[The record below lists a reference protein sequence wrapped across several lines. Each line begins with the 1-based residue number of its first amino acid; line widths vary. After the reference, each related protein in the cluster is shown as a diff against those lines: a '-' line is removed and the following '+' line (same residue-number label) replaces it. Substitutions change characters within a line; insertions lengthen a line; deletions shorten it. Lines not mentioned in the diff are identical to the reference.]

1 MKLCTNPSLV
11 IPYGPHSSGQCGY
24 CKNSSDDKKTNWGMM
39 AERLTVSDYQ
49 YMIDRGWRRSGT
61 YCYKPLNDITCCPSY
76 TIRCDALQ
84 FHLKKS
90 HKRVLKN
97 MYNFLKFGQ
106 LPHRKMSHPKED
118 PNNLRIDDHRIF
130 VSEEKA
136 PPVLSFKNVIAVQQ
150 NEEKTKNQTNIYQT
164 DCFSDKVSSSSTKNA
179 PSTSHTL
186 NTPNNNDDN
195 NVEFQSIS
203 SSNRIQ
209 SSSSYGS
216 HKMKAHLRRWL
227 AKQEHLRHRSLK
239 ENRSFEILLQEYYE
253 RRQKRLDKNKPK
265 QIEDFL
271 QSEPNKGEG
280 KHFIEIR
287 LIRTSSPT
295 DIDYESRIKLS
306 HKIYEQYQI
315 HIHND
320 DKEDCT
326 WERFQRFLVKSP
338 LVLDDF
344 EWNSTSPMFGSYH
357 QQYWLDG
364 EKLIAVGVI
373 DLLPRC
379 LSSVYVFYDPNYSFL
394 HLGTYTALR
403 EIAYVRHLSKLYS
416 SNNSIQSDILYSN
429 FNSYY
434 MGYYI
439 HNCRKMSYKSHYTP
453 AYLACPITYHW
464 IPIND
469 CLHILN
475 QFNSIHSI
483 IRFSSFTTMDNN
495 SIPDTIDIDILDS
508 NIYFYIKDNHNNK
521 KSSSSRRSSSSST
534 SSSLTSSSTT
544 TIYTKEDFIQT
555 TPISLYNLRSY
566 LNKHAIPIFRE
577 WAKLLGKR
585 VLSGHFQIIISSS

>member
-1 MKLCTNPSLV
+1 MELCTNPSLV
-11 IPYGPHSSGQCGY
+11 IPYGSHSSGQCGY

-76 TIRCDALQ
+76 TIRCDALH

-106 LPHRKMSHPKED
+106 LPHEKTSHQKED
-118 PNNLRIDDHRIF
+118 LNNLRTDDHRMF
-130 VSEEKA
+130 VPEEKSM
-136 PPVLSFKNVIAVQQ
+136 PVLSFKNVAAVQQ
-150 NEEKTKNQTNIYQT
+150 KEEKTKSQTNIYQT
-164 DCFSDKVSSSSTKNA
+164 DCFGDKISSSTENA
-179 PSTSHTL
+179 PSTPHYTL
-186 NTPNNNDDN
+186 NTSNDSNNN
-195 NVEFQSIS
+195 NVEFQSIHS
-203 SSNRIQ
+203 GDKIQ
-209 SSSSYGS
+209 SSSSHGS
-216 HKMKAHLRRWL
+216 HKMKAHLRRWI

-265 QIEDFL
+265 QVEDFL

-295 DIDYESRIKLS
+295 DNDYESRIKLS
-306 HKIYEQYQI
+306 HRIYEQYQI
-315 HIHND
+315 HIHKD
-320 DKEDCT
+320 EKEDCT
-326 WERFQRFLVKSP
+326 WEKFQRFLVKSP

-403 EIAYVRHLSKLYS
+403 EIAFVRYLSNTYGL
-416 SNNSIQSDILYSN
+416 NSIQSDVLYQN

-439 HNCRKMSYKSHYTP
+439 HSCCKMSYKSQYGP
-453 AYLACPITYHW
+453 AYLACSETYNW
-464 IPIND
+464 IPINH
-469 CLHILN
+469 CIQLLN
-475 QFNSIHSI
+475 QLKLNNHYT
-483 IRFSSFTTMDNN
+483 RFSSLSSIDIN
-495 SIPDTIDIDILDS
+495 SIPVTMDIDTLDS
-508 NIYFYIKDNHNNK
+508 HIYFYIKYNDNT
-521 KSSSSRRSSSSST
+521 SSLSSSSS
-534 SSSLTSSSTT
+534 SSSSKTISS
-544 TIYTKEDFIQT
+544 KEDFMNH
-555 TPISLYNLRSY
+555 TPVSLYNLRSY
-566 LNKHAIPIFRE
+566 LNKQVIPIFRE

-585 VLSGHFQIIISSS
+585 VLSGHFQIIIHSN